1 MSEPTLPTES
11 SAGTDT
17 FSEADLAPDPAAR
30 RAKIALV
37 ADRLASTIAVLT
49 TAALVGG
56 LVTLGACAAPFVFKL
71 APAPFAGDAMGAAFA
86 RFDTIAVGG
95 AAVLLAA
102 EVARTY
108 IGRHDRR
115 SAIARIR
122 RLVSIAFASC
132 VVYVAAT
139 ITPAI
144 NDLHKAG
151 AVRGEGE
158 NGARLQVLHDRAVLA
173 GKIEAVLGLLIVGLH
188 VFTPRR
194 RPEDEEADA
203 VAPAPPGPFGARSR
217 R

>member
-1 MSEPTLPTES
+1 VSEQS
-11 SAGTDT
+11 DASQT
-17 FSEADLAPDPAAR
+17 FSEADLEPSPEER

-37 ADRLASTIAVLT
+37 VDRLASTIAVLT
-49 TAALVGG
+49 TGAMVGG
-56 LVTLGACAAPFVFKL
+56 LVALGACAAPFVFKL
-71 APAPFAGDAMGAAFA
+71 APSPFAGDAMGAAFA
-86 RFDTIAVGG
+86 RFDAIAIGG
-95 AAVLLAA
+95 AAILLGA

-108 IGRHDRR
+108 IGRRDRR
-115 SAIARIR
+115 SAVARIR

-158 NGARLQVLHDRAVLA
+158 NGARLAVLHDRAVLA

-194 RPEDEEADA
+194 RPEDEDGTS
-203 VAPAPPGPFGARSR
+203 VAPAPPGPFGGRAGR
-217 R
+217 